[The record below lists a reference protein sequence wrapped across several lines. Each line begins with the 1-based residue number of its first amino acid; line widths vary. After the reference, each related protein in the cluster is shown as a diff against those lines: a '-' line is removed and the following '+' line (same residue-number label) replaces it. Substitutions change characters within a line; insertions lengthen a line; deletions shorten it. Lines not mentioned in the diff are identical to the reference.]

1 MELRTASR
9 PDRSRSTAIRT
20 VIVDRSPLVRMGLK
34 HILTETRF
42 RNCTEYSDLRDL
54 PVNAIRDDQPGLV
67 LIGIRHATVWDLSPI
82 EDLKRAHCRLLVVV
96 LAEGSSR
103 EDFLTAMDAG
113 ADGYIDR
120 DNIGTDT
127 LLQTLDLIMSRKAVI
142 TLALM
147 RAMNDRVRERPVTES
162 IVDMNGAIDV
172 CQPALSQPAPN
183 GENGCGIAFSKREQ
197 VILSHLMRGAPNK
210 QIARELEVAEA
221 TVKVHVK
228 ALLRKIR
235 VQNRTQAAMWAIG
248 NGFNII
254 STAIFVLS

>member
-1 MELRTASR
+1 MELRTAPR

-34 HILTETRF
+34 HILAETRF
-42 RNCTEYSDLRDL
+42 RICTEYSDLRDL
-54 PVNAIRDDQPGLV
+54 PVNAIRDDQPSLV
-67 LIGIRHATVWDLSPI
+67 LVGIGRATERDLSPI
-82 EDLKRAHCRLLVVV
+82 QDLKRVHDRLLVVV

-103 EDFLTAMDAG
+103 EEFLTAMDAG

-142 TLALM
+142 PLVLM
-147 RAMNDRVRERPVTES
+147 RAMNDRVRERAVTKS
-162 IVDMNGAIDV
+162 IVDLNREINI
-172 CQPALSQPAPN
+172 CHPAPSQPAPN
-183 GENGCGIAFSKREQ
+183 GENGSGVAFSKREQ
-197 VILSHLMRGAPNK
+197 VILSHLMQGAPNK
-210 QIARELEVAEA
+210 QIARELEVAES

-235 VQNRTQAAMWAIG
+235 VKNRTQAAMWAIG
-248 NGFNII
+248 HGF
-254 STAIFVLS
+254 STAIFMLS